1 MTGRIVRTSW
11 WARGVMLLSA
21 ILLLAGPVLPAV
33 AATPH
38 GECCA
43 ETPCHDEGKAPPC
56 ADACLLACHVLVAPE
71 ALVVGPA
78 EIGASPIVPLTSLLP
93 PGRALAPEL
102 PPPR

>member
-1 MTGRIVRTSW
+1 
-11 WARGVMLLSA
+11 MLLSA
-21 ILLLAGPVLPAV
+21 ILLFAAPILPAV
-33 AATPH
+33 AATPR

-43 ETPCHDEGKAPPC
+43 ETPCHDEGKTTPC

-71 ALVVGPA
+71 AAVVGPA
-78 EIGASPIVPLTSLLP
+78 EIGASPVASLRSLLP